1 MRGVASRSQEM
12 ERRSLSAHQA
22 AEPLNLL
29 NDREE
34 FHMRGTTT
42 RRTNRRIA
50 TAFLLVA
57 VASSLVLQTQN
68 VPTTHAA
75 SREPVRAR
83 HGIVASTNEIASHV
97 GVDIMKRGGNAVD
110 AAIAVAF
117 ALAVTHPAAGNLGGG
132 GFMMIRLNDG
142 RTTAIDYREM
152 APAAATRNIY
162 LDKNGKVIEGEGG
175 SIEGYRAAGVPGT
188 VRGMELA
195 LKKYGSGKMS
205 WAQLIE
211 PARRLAA
218 NGFNV
223 TYTLSRSLRGSRE
236 YLSKYPETKRIYL
249 NNGKFHNEGD
259 VFVQPDLAATF
270 ARLQQRGPNEFY
282 TGQTAQ
288 LIAAD
293 MKRNNGLLTLDDL
306 RGYVAKERQPLRGNY
321 RGYEVISMPPPSSG
335 GAVLIEML
343 NILEG
348 YDFKKMDWASSNRY
362 HLMTEAMRRAFADRA
377 EYMGDT
383 DFAKVPLA
391 GLVDKRYAAQL
402 RNTIDPERAS
412 SSEQV
417 KAGKPVGYESDE
429 TTHFTVVDA
438 DGNAV
443 ANTYTLNNSYGSAVV
458 AKGTGLI
465 MNDEMDDFAAK
476 PGTPNLY
483 GLIQGERNAVAPRK
497 RPLSAMT
504 PTFVLRKD
512 GSLWF
517 TVGSPG
523 GPTIINTVLDVITNV
538 IDYGMNIQQAI
549 DAPRI
554 HHQWL
559 PDELVFEPYGLSG
572 DTQNALTAR
581 GHKLAKPRYLGD
593 AEGIMIEEKTGVR
606 LGATDPRRSDGL
618 AVGY

>member
-1 MRGVASRSQEM
+1 MRQIRHRSIRNISALSLLLFVSASFIRIPPT
-12 ERRSLSAHQA
+12 LD
-22 AEPLNLL
+22 EPTL
-29 NDREE
+29 
-34 FHMRGTTT
+34 
-42 RRTNRRIA
+42 
-50 TAFLLVA
+50 
-57 VASSLVLQTQN
+57 
-68 VPTTHAA
+68 AA

-83 HGIVASTNEIASHV
+83 HGVVASTNEVASQV

-132 GFMMIRLNDG
+132 GFMMIRLKNG
-142 RTTAIDYREM
+142 KTTAIDYREM
-152 APAAATRNIY
+152 APAAAHRNVY
-162 LDKNGKVIEGEGG
+162 LDKDGNVIKGEGG
-175 SIEGYRAAGVPGT
+175 SIVGYRAAGVPGT

-195 LKKYGSGKMS
+195 LKKYGSGKLS
-205 WAQLIE
+205 WAQLVE

-218 NGFNV
+218 NGFRV
-223 TYTLSRSLRGSRE
+223 THSLSRSLRGNDD
-236 YLSKYPETKRIYL
+236 YLSKYAETKRIYL
-249 NNGKFHNEGD
+249 NNGKFYNEGD
-259 VFVQPDLAATF
+259 LFVQSDLGATF

-282 TGQTAQ
+282 EGQTAR
-288 LIAAD
+288 LIVD
-293 MKRNNGLLTLDDL
+293 DLKRNNGLITLADM
-306 RGYVAKERQPLRGNY
+306 RGYVAKEREPVRGTY
-321 RGYEVISMPPPSSG
+321 RGYEIVSMPPPSSG
-335 GAVLIEML
+335 GAVLIQML

-348 YDFKKMDWASSNRY
+348 YDLKKVDWASSDRY
-362 HLMTEAMRRAFADRA
+362 HLMTESMRRAFADRA

-383 DFAKVPLA
+383 DFVKVPIA
-391 GLVDKRYAAQL
+391 GLIDKKYAAQL
-402 RNTIDPERAS
+402 RSTISSEHAS
-412 SSEQV
+412 TSEQV
-417 KAGKPVGYESDE
+417 KAGKPLGYESDE

-438 DGNAV
+438 EGNAV

-458 AKGTGLI
+458 AKGTGIL

-476 PGTPNLY
+476 PGTANLY

-523 GPTIINTVLDVITNV
+523 GPTIINTAFCVITNV

-559 PDELVFEPYGLSG
+559 PDELVYEPYGLSG
-572 DTQNALTAR
+572 DTQRALTAR
-581 GHKLAKPRYLGD
+581 GHKLIDRPRYLGD
-593 AEGIMIEEKTGVR
+593 CEGIMIEEKTGIR

>member
-1 MRGVASRSQEM
+1 MKTMTCRSI
-12 ERRSLSAHQA
+12 RLISTTILCA
-22 AEPLNLL
+22 AVMAPVL
-29 NDREE
+29 
-34 FHMRGTTT
+34 FQTPVQVTT
-42 RRTNRRIA
+42 
-50 TAFLLVA
+50 L
-57 VASSLVLQTQN
+57 
-68 VPTTHAA
+68 AA

-83 HGIVASTNEIASHV
+83 HGVVASTNELASKV
-97 GVDIMKRGGNAVD
+97 GIDIMKRGGNAVD

-132 GFMMIRLNDG
+132 GFMMIRLKNG
-142 RTTAIDYREM
+142 RSTAIDYREM

-162 LDKNGKVIEGEGG
+162 LDKNGKVIAGDGG
-175 SIEGYRAAGVPGT
+175 SIVGYRAAGVPGT

-195 LKKYGSGKMS
+195 LKKYGSGKLS
-205 WAQLIE
+205 WSQLVE
-211 PARRLAA
+211 PARQLAA
-218 NGFNV
+218 NGFTV
-223 TYTLSRSLRGSRE
+223 TRSLARSLRGRQEITRGNETIDEDIE
-236 YLSKYPETKRIYL
+236 YLAKYPETKRIYL
-249 NNGKFHNEGD
+249 NNGNFYNEGD
-259 VFVQPDLAATF
+259 LFRQPDLAATF
-270 ARLQQRGPNEFY
+270 ARLQRGGPNEFY
-282 TGQTAQ
+282 EGQTARM
-288 LIAAD
+288 IADD
-293 MKRNNGLLTLDDL
+293 MQRNKGLMTLNDL
-306 RGYVAKERQPLRGNY
+306 RGYVAKEREPLHGNY
-321 RGYEVISMPPPSSG
+321 RGYEIISMPPPSSG
-335 GAVLIEML
+335 GAVLLEML

-348 YDFKKMDWASSNRY
+348 YDLKKMDWASSDRY

-383 DFAKVPLA
+383 DFVKVPIA
-391 GLVDKRYAAQL
+391 GLIDKKYAEQL
-402 RNTIDPERAS
+402 RSTISTERAS

-417 KAGKPVGYESDE
+417 KAGKPLGYESEE

-438 DGNAV
+438 EGNAV

-458 AKGTGLI
+458 AKGTGII

-538 IDYGMNIQQAI
+538 IDYNMNIQQAI

-559 PDELVFEPYGLSG
+559 PDELVYEPFGLSG
-572 DTQNALTAR
+572 DTQRALTSR
-581 GHKLAKPRYLGD
+581 GHKLVRKPRYLGD
-593 AEGIMIEEKTGVR
+593 CEGIMIEEKTGIR

>member
-1 MRGVASRSQEM
+1 MNTLLEYESPIMREKK
-12 ERRSLSAHQA
+12 
-22 AEPLNLL
+22 NLL
-29 NDREE
+29 IRLVI
-34 FHMRGTTT
+34 GALLAVTLTTT
-42 RRTNRRIA
+42 TIVHLPNEV
-50 TAFLLVA
+50 LV
-57 VASSLVLQTQN
+57 S
-68 VPTTHAA
+68 AA

-83 HGIVASTNEIASHV
+83 HGIVASTNEIASRV
-97 GVDIMKRGGNAVD
+97 GVDILKRGGNAVD

-132 GFMMIRLNDG
+132 GFMMIRLRNG
-142 RTTAIDYREM
+142 RATAIDYREM
-152 APAAATRNIY
+152 APAAAARNIY

-195 LKKYGSGKMS
+195 LKKYGSGKLT
-205 WAQLIE
+205 WTQLIE

-218 NGFNV
+218 NGFTVN
-223 TYTLSRSLRGSRE
+223 YELARSLHGSRD
-236 YLSKYPETKRIYL
+236 YLSKYAETKRIYL
-249 NNGKFHNEGD
+249 NNGKFYNEGE
-259 VFVQPDLAATF
+259 VFVQPELAATF
-270 ARLQQRGPNEFY
+270 LRLQKLGANEFY
-282 TGQTAQ
+282 EGQTAR
-288 LIAAD
+288 LIVED
-293 MKRNNGLLTLDDL
+293 MQRHKGLITAEDMH
-306 RGYVAKERQPLRGNY
+306 GYVPKEREPLRGNY
-321 RGYEVISMPPPSSG
+321 RGYEIVSMPPPSSG
-335 GAVLIEML
+335 GAVLLEML

-348 YDFKKMDWASSNRY
+348 YDFKKMDWASSDRY

-377 EYMGDT
+377 EYMGDS
-383 DFAKVPLA
+383 DFVKVPIA
-391 GLVDKRYAAQL
+391 GLIDKKYAAQL
-402 RNTIDPERAS
+402 RNTIDSERAS

-417 KAGKPVGYESDE
+417 RAGKPVGYESDE

-438 DGNAV
+438 EGNAV
-443 ANTYTLNNSYGSAVV
+443 SNTYTLNNSYGSAVV
-458 AKGTGLI
+458 AKGTGVI

-483 GLIQGERNAVAPRK
+483 GLIQGERNSVAPHK

-559 PDELVFEPYGLSG
+559 PDELVAEPYGLSG
-572 DTQNALTAR
+572 DTQKALVAR

-593 AEGIMIEEKTGVR
+593 CEGIMIEEKTGMR

-618 AVGY
+618 AIGY

>member
-1 MRGVASRSQEM
+1 MKQSKRRIIRTCVTASLIICVSLSLTLQPAGVAD
-12 ERRSLSAHQA
+12 
-22 AEPLNLL
+22 NY
-29 NDREE
+29 
-34 FHMRGTTT
+34 
-42 RRTNRRIA
+42 
-50 TAFLLVA
+50 A
-57 VASSLVLQTQN
+57 VA
-68 VPTTHAA
+68 AA

-83 HGIVASTNEIASHV
+83 HGVVASINEVASRV
-97 GVDIMKRGGNAVD
+97 GVDVMKRGGNAVD

-117 ALAVTHPAAGNLGGG
+117 ALQVTHPAAGNLGGG
-132 GFMMIRLNDG
+132 GFMLIRLKDG

-175 SIEGYRAAGVPGT
+175 SIEGYRAVGVPGT

-195 LKKYGSGKMS
+195 LRKYGSHRLTWS
-205 WAQLIE
+205 QLIE

-218 NGFNV
+218 DGFTV
-223 TYTLSRSLRGSRE
+223 TNTLARGLRGNRE
-236 YLSKYPETKRIYL
+236 YLSKYAETKRIYL
-249 NNGKFHNEGD
+249 NNGKFYNEGD
-259 VFVQPDLAATF
+259 LFVQPDLAATF

-282 TGQTAQ
+282 QGQTARM
-288 LIAAD
+288 IV
-293 MKRNNGLLTLDDL
+293 DDL
-306 RGYVAKERQPLRGNY
+306 KRHGGLITLEDMRGYVAKERETLRGNY
-321 RGYEVISMPPPSSG
+321 RGYEIISMPPPSSG
-335 GAVLIEML
+335 GAVLLEML

-348 YDFKKMDWASSNRY
+348 YDLKKMDSASSDRY
-362 HLMTEAMRRAFADRA
+362 HFMTEAMRRAFADRA
-377 EYMGDT
+377 EYMGDA
-383 DFAKVPLA
+383 DFVKVPVA
-391 GLVDKRYAAQL
+391 GLTDKKYAAQL
-402 RNTIDPERAS
+402 RNTINPERAS

-417 KAGKPVGYESDE
+417 KAGKPVGYESEE

-438 DGNAV
+438 EGNAV
-443 ANTYTLNNSYGSAVV
+443 SNTYTLNNSYGSAVV
-458 AKGTGLI
+458 AKGTGLL

-483 GLIQGERNAVAPRK
+483 GLLEGDHNAVAPHK

-512 GSLWF
+512 GSFWF
-517 TVGSPG
+517 TVGGPRR
-523 GPTIINTVLDVITNV
+523 PTIINTVLDVITNV

-559 PDELVFEPYGLSG
+559 PDELVYEPYGLSG